1 MGLECD
7 YVSVNS
13 TLMAESD
20 IRDTD
25 YDNRRGNY
33 AQADVGH
40 NNDYSVDWWNI
51 YGTHYGFKDGVSGWQ
66 YDTSADYFAQ

>member
-1 MGLECD
+1 VGLECD

-51 YGTHYGFKDGVSGWQ
+51 YGIHYGFKDGVSGWQ
-66 YDTSADYFAQ
+66 YDTSSDYFAQ